1 MTSLLSTGGL
11 ARASARRPWIVIG
24 AWVLTLVL
32 SGLAAAFLLGGAL
45 TSEITFTN
53 TPDSVRGFDLLDERM
68 VVTDPTTGQVTTNAQ
83 PASETIIV
91 RSETTTVDDPIFQD
105 RVQGT
110 TDAIRAVPGIA
121 RAQSFLDAGGP
132 GAPAAAG
139 LISADRHATLIPVT
153 FAGVLEDAADRFQPY
168 VDSLEAQRVDDF
180 QVLTVGD
187 LSIDDQFNTVA
198 EEDLQTAEV
207 FGLPIAL
214 LILVVVFG
222 ALVAAGIPVAL
233 ALISIAIAVGLT
245 ALVGQVIE
253 LSFFVV
259 NMITMIGLAVGIDY
273 TLFIVERYR
282 EERRRGVAKHQ
293 AIETA
298 GATASK
304 AVLFSGITV
313 VLALT
318 GMLLIPTTIFFSLG
332 MGAILA
338 VVVAVLATLTLIPAM
353 LSLLGD
359 KIDWP
364 RHRRYDASTAAAQ
377 ANADHETYHRGFWGR
392 TTRVVMERPAMF
404 AAVAVVLL
412 AALSLP
418 YFGLERGQAGIA
430 TFPDSDVK
438 TAFAI
443 LNRDFAAGRLAP
455 VEVVVDGP
463 RSNAAVTGAVQNLTA
478 ALEQNPNIG
487 AGAVQTTW
495 NDAGDLALIKATL
508 KMDGNAPEAFS
519 MIDQLRTDIVPETF
533 SGVPAR
539 AFVTGETAFNAD
551 FFQVVDDWTP
561 IVFAFVLGLSFL
573 LLLLVFRSIVI
584 PIKAIILNLL
594 SVGAAYGLMVL
605 VFQDGVGADLLGFQQ
620 TPTIEAWV
628 PIFLFCVLFGLSMD
642 YHVFLLSRI
651 KEHYD
656 QTKRNAESVAVG
668 LQATARIITGAALI
682 MVVVFSGFA
691 MGKLVMFQQM
701 GFGLA
706 VAVLLDATVVR
717 SVLVPAGMALLGDW
731 NWYLPSWLKWLP
743 NLNIEGS
750 RPPAL
755 VPPVLPEGASD

>member
-11 ARASARRPWIVIG
+11 ARMSARRPWPVVG
-24 AWVLTLVL
+24 AWLLTLVL
-32 SGLAAAFLLGGAL
+32 SGLASAFLLGGAL

-53 TPDSVRGFDLLDERM
+53 DPESVRGFDLIDERM
-68 VVTDPTTGQVTTNAQ
+68 TVTDPATGQTTTNAE
-83 PASETIIV
+83 PIAETVIV
-91 RSETTTVDDPIFQD
+91 RSETTTVDDPVFQALLQ
-105 RVQGT
+105 RT
-110 TDAIRAVPGIA
+110 EDAIRAVPGIA
-121 RAQSFLDAGGP
+121 SAQSFLDTGGP
-132 GAPAAAG
+132 AAPAAAG
-139 LISADRHATLIPVT
+139 LISPDRRATLIPVA
-153 FAGVLEDAADRFQPY
+153 FAGDLEEAESRFQGY
-168 VDSLEAQRVDDF
+168 MTTVTSQRADGF
-180 QVLTVGD
+180 QVLTVGT
-187 LSIDDQFNTVA
+187 LSIDDEFNAIAESDLQVA
-198 EEDLQTAEV
+198 EV
-207 FGLPIAL
+207 VGLPVAL

-233 ALISIAIAVGLT
+233 ALMSIAVAVGLT
-245 ALVGQVIE
+245 ALIGQLFE

-273 TLFIVERYR
+273 ALFIVERYR
-282 EERRRGVAKHQ
+282 EERRRGAAKHD

-318 GMLLIPTTIFFSLG
+318 GMLLIPTTIFLSLG
-332 MGAILA
+332 LGAIL
-338 VVVAVLATLTLIPAM
+338 VVIVAVLATLTLIPAM

-359 KIDWP
+359 RIDWP
-364 RHRRYDASTAAAQ
+364 RRRHYDAATAAAQ
-377 ANADHETYHRGFWGR
+377 AEADQETYHRGFWGR
-392 TTRVVMERPAMF
+392 TTRVVMARPALF
-404 AAVAVVLL
+404 ATLAVLL
-412 AALSLP
+412 LGGLSLP
-418 YFGLERGQAGIA
+418 YFGLERGQAGIS
-430 TFPDSDVK
+430 TLPDSDVK
-438 TAFAI
+438 TAFTI
-443 LNRDFAAGRLAP
+443 LQRDFAAGRLAP
-455 VEVVVDGP
+455 VEIVINGQQ
-463 RSNAAVTGAVQNLTA
+463 SNAAVATAVQQLTST
-478 ALEQNPNIG
+478 LEQDPNIG

-495 NDAGDLALIKATL
+495 NDAGDLALVKATL
-508 KMDGNAPEAFS
+508 KMDGNAPEAFA
-519 MIDQLRTDIVPETF
+519 MIERLRNEVVPETF
-533 SGVPAR
+533 GGVPAE
-539 AFVTGETAFNAD
+539 ALVTGETAFNAD

-605 VFQDGVGADLLGFQQ
+605 VFQEGVGADLLGFQQ

-656 QTKRNAESVAVG
+656 ETKRNAESVAVG

-682 MVVVFSGFA
+682 MVVVFAGFA
-691 MGKLVMFQQM
+691 MGNLVMFQQM

-706 VAVLLDATVVR
+706 IAVLLDATIVR
-717 SVLVPAGMALLGDW
+717 SVLVPAGMAMLGDW
-731 NWYLPSWLKWLP
+731 NWYLPSWLTWLP
-743 NLNIEGS
+743 NLNIEGA
-750 RPPAL
+750 RPPVL
-755 VPPVLPEGASD
+755 VPPVVPEGAGD